1 MDTMAEGSALIVGG
15 GTGIGLAAAQRL
27 AARGLPV
34 GLSGRRHEVLL
45 AAREKILGQQ
55 PGTQVEVAAADCAV
69 EQQAR
74 KMIADLALR
83 LGAPQVLVASAGI
96 YEGCEFLDLTEQ
108 AWRHTM
114 TTTLDSTVFPAV
126 AAARLMAE
134 RGSGRIVIIAS
145 TNSFISEPGSTAY
158 SAAKAAASSLARSL
172 CVDLARSGIQVNAIA
187 PGWIHT
193 DMVNDFVHNAT
204 PDALRNINPLGRVGH
219 PDEVANLIEY
229 LALDAPD
236 YLTGATIMIDGGQ
249 TAAAALI

>member
-1 MDTMAEGSALIVGG
+1 MNTMAEGSALIVGG

-27 AARGLPV
+27 ASRGLPV

-45 AAREKILGQQ
+45 AAREEILRRQ
-55 PGTQVEVAAADCAV
+55 PDARVEVAAADSAV
-69 EQQAR
+69 EEEAHQMVAS
-74 KMIADLALR
+74 LAER
-83 LGAPQVLVASAGI
+83 LGPPSVLLASAGI
-96 YEGCEFLDLTEQ
+96 YEGCEFLDLTEK

-126 AAARLMAE
+126 AAARLMAA

-172 CVDLARSGIQVNAIA
+172 CVDLAGSGIQCNAVA

-193 DMVNDFVHNAT
+193 GMVDDFVHNAT
-204 PDALRNINPLGRVGH
+204 PEALRSINPLGRVGQ

-236 YLTGATIMIDGGQ
+236 YLTGATILIDGGQ